1 MVLHVGIKHI
11 RDGIEPQGVNKADMS
26 VIGLIGTAPDA
37 SDAWDLNKATELRT
51 SDSVLRTAL
60 GASGTVPD
68 ALNGISAQLSGDLG
82 AARIVVVLVEEGND
96 DDETIAN
103 IVGSEALKTGIWQF
117 LEAPEELG
125 LTPRLIIAPGY
136 THQFDYVG
144 GDGDVD
150 VTSATKSGGNTGGGT
165 LTLANPAFGPE
176 VRDGVYRVRCIGGAF
191 SATGAATSGNVG
203 NGTIGSI
210 TSAGGSVRAGVY
222 TAVCFAED
230 SDGGTFVVYDPDG
243 ATIGVATVG
252 VAFTSE
258 HIGFTIADGSADFDL
273 GDSFDITVVA
283 SVPSNGGVFS
293 VVGPDNVS
301 LPNATVGVAYTGNH
315 VKFTIADGSPDFA
328 VGDGFDLTV
337 DITDGEAEANGV
349 CAAMPTILER
359 LKANFLPE
367 GPTNSRQAAI
377 DWLETLP
384 RSARFMHPLR
394 QVAKV
399 LDDDGDVVM
408 KPLSPYIIAKY
419 VSRDA
424 EFDGVPGHSI
434 ANQSINGLVGVTPTI
449 PMSITDESILGQ
461 ADIGLGF
468 GIVFRGDVGVD
479 GALTDGGFIF
489 WGTDTLSEASEWLF
503 VNVNRMRDYI
513 ELMQIK
519 ALRYYLGRFNIT
531 YQTVEAIINT
541 MKSQLS
547 VLRAN
552 GDILDFRVAFSPDV
566 NSPEELRL
574 GNLDL
579 IFKAEEPPV
588 LRKIT
593 LRSRRYREALE
604 NLTRQISVLLGDY
617 A

>member
-1 MVLHVGIKHI
+1 MVLTVGIKHI
-11 RDGIEPQGVNKADMS
+11 RDGIEPQAVNKADMS

-37 SDAWDLNKATELRT
+37 TGDWALNTATELRT
-51 SDSVLRTAL
+51 SDTVLRTAL
-60 GASGTVPD
+60 GDTGTVVD
-68 ALNGISAQLSGDLG
+68 ALAGISAQLSGGIG
-82 AARIVVVLVEEGND
+82 AARVVIVLVEEGVD
-96 DDETIAN
+96 DSETIAN
-103 IVGSEALKTGIWQF
+103 IIGNEALKTGVWQF

-150 VTSATKSGGNTGGGT
+150 VTSAVKSGGNTGAGT
-165 LTLANPAFGPE
+165 LTLANPAFGAE
-176 VRDGVYRVRCIGGAF
+176 VRDGVYQVRCIGGAF
-191 SATGAATSGNVG
+191 SGSGAADINNVG
-203 NGTIGSI
+203 DGTIGSI
-210 TSAGGSVRAGVY
+210 TAAGEDVMVGVY
-222 TAVCFAED
+222 TATCFAEAANA
-230 SDGGTFVVYDPDG
+230 GTFVVADPDG
-243 ATIGVATVG
+243 NTIGVATPG
-252 VAFTSE
+252 VAFTSD
-258 HIGFTIADGSADFDL
+258 HIGFTIADGAEDFDV
-273 GDSFDITVVA
+273 GDVFEITVVA
-283 SVPSNGGVFS
+283 SVPAAGGVFS
-293 VVGPDNVS
+293 VVGPDNTV

-315 VKFTIADGSPDFA
+315 VKFTIADGAPDFA
-328 VGDGFDLTV
+328 IGDGFNLTV
-337 DITDGEAEANGV
+337 DITNGEAEANGV
-349 CAAMPTILER
+349 CAVMPTILER
-359 LKANFLPE
+359 LRANFLPE

-399 LDDDGDVVM
+399 LDGDGNTVQ

-424 EFDGVPGHSI
+424 EFDGVPGHAI
-434 ANQSINGLVGVTPTI
+434 ANQSINGLVGVYPII
-449 PMSITDESILGQ
+449 PMSITDESVLGQ
-461 ADIGLGF
+461 ADIAISF

-479 GALTDGGFIF
+479 GALTDGGFTF
-489 WGTDTLSEASEWLF
+489 WGTDTLSDASEWLF

-531 YQTVEAIINT
+531 LQTVEAIINT
-541 MKSQLS
+541 MKSQLT

-552 GDILDFRVAFSPDV
+552 GDILDFRVSFSADV

-579 IFKAEEPPV
+579 IFRAEEPPV

-604 NLTRQISVLLGDY
+604 NMTRQISVLLGDY

>member
-1 MVLHVGIKHI
+1 MVLTVGIKHI
-11 RDGIEPQGVNKADMS
+11 RDGIEPQAVNKADMS

-37 SDAWDLNKATELRT
+37 TDAWALNTATELRT

-60 GASGTVPD
+60 GNTGTVVD
-68 ALNGISAQLSGDLG
+68 ALAGISAQLSGGIG
-82 AARIVVVLVEEGND
+82 AARVVVVLVEEGED

-103 IVGSEALKTGIWQF
+103 IIGNESLKTGIWQF

-136 THQFDYVG
+136 THQFNYVG
-144 GDGDVD
+144 GDGEVD
-150 VTSATKSGGNTGGGT
+150 VSSATKAGGNTGGGT
-165 LTLANPAFGPE
+165 LTLASPAFGAE
-176 VRDGVYRVRCIGGAF
+176 VRDGVYRVRCIGGGFAG
-191 SATGAATSGNVG
+191 TGEAGDNTG

-210 TSAGGSVRAGVY
+210 TAAGEDVMAGVY
-222 TAVCFAED
+222 TATCFAEAEN
-230 SDGGTFVVYDPDG
+230 GGTFVVADPDG
-243 ATIGVATVG
+243 NTIGLATPG
-252 VAFTSE
+252 NAFVSD
-258 HIGFTIADGSADFDL
+258 HIGFTIADGSEDFDV
-273 GDSFDITVVA
+273 GDTFEITVVA
-283 SVPSNGGVFS
+283 AVPTAGGVFS
-293 VVGPDNVS
+293 VVGPDNTV

-315 VKFTIADGSPDFA
+315 VKFTIADGAPDFA
-328 VGDGFDLTV
+328 IGDGFDLTV
-337 DITDGEAEANGV
+337 DITNGEAEANGV

-359 LKANFLPE
+359 LRANFLPE

-384 RSARFMHPLR
+384 RSARIMHPLR

-399 LDDDGDVVM
+399 LDDDGDVVY

-434 ANQSINGLVGVTPTI
+434 ANQSINGLVGVHPII
-449 PMSITDESILGQ
+449 PMSITDESVLGQ
-461 ADIGLGF
+461 ADIALSF

-479 GALTDGGFIF
+479 GALTDGGFTF

-531 YQTVEAIINT
+531 LQTVEAIINT

-552 GDILDFRVAFSPDV
+552 GDILDFRVSFSADV

-579 IFKAEEPPV
+579 IFRAEEPPV

-604 NLTRQISVLLGDY
+604 NMTRQISVLLGDY

>member
-1 MVLHVGIKHI
+1 MVLYVGIKHI

-37 SDAWDLNKATELRT
+37 TGAWALNTATELRT
-51 SDSVLRTAL
+51 SDSTLRAAL
-60 GASGTVPD
+60 GDTGTVPD
-68 ALNGISAQLSGDLG
+68 ALDGISAQLSGGIG
-82 AARIVVVLVEEGND
+82 AARIVVVLVEEGD
-96 DDETIAN
+96 TDAETIAN
-103 IVGSEALKTGIWQF
+103 IIGDEEDKTGIWQF

-136 THQFDYVG
+136 THQTANGVASVTVSNG
-144 GDGDVD
+144 GSGY
-150 VTSATKSGGNTGGGT
+150 TSAPTVAFTGGG
-165 LTLANPAFGPE
+165 G
-176 VRDGVYRVRCIGGAF
+176 
-191 SATGAATSGNVG
+191 TGAAGTAVLGTGANEGKVVSVTITNPGSGY
-203 NGTIGSI
+203 
-210 TSAGGSVRAGVY
+210 TSAPTVAFSGGAGTGAAG
-222 TAVCFAED
+222 TAVIEQ
-230 SDGGTFVVYDPDG
+230 
-243 ATIGVATVG
+243 
-252 VAFTSE
+252 
-258 HIGFTIADGSADFDL
+258 L
-273 GDSFDITVVA
+273 
-283 SVPSNGGVFS
+283 
-293 VVGPDNVS
+293 
-301 LPNATVGVAYTGNH
+301 
-315 VKFTIADGSPDFA
+315 
-328 VGDGFDLTV
+328 
-337 DITDGEAEANGV
+337 ANGV

-359 LKANFLPE
+359 LRANFLPE
-367 GPTNSRQAAI
+367 GPTSSRQAAI

-384 RSARFMHPLR
+384 ASARFMHPLR

-399 LDDDGDVVM
+399 LDDEGAVVT

-419 VSRDA
+419 VARDA
-424 EFDGVPGHSI
+424 EFDGVPGHAI

-449 PMSITDESILGQ
+449 PMSITDESVLGQ

-479 GALTDGGFIF
+479 GALTDGGFTF

-503 VNVNRMRDYI
+503 VNVNRMRDYL
-513 ELMQIK
+513 ELMQVK

-531 YQTVEAIINT
+531 LQTVEAIINT

-552 GDILDFRVAFSPDV
+552 GDILDFRVSFSPDV

-604 NLTRQISVLLGDY
+604 NMTRQISVLLGDY